1 MRHRRT
7 KIRPVPDPHA
17 LPPGMRH
24 APEVQDV
31 FGFYTPRIASYLPAS
46 RVRGEA

>member
-7 KIRPVPDPHA
+7 KIRPVPDPA
-17 LPPGMRH
+17 TLPPGMRT
-24 APEVQDV
+24 APEVRDV
-31 FGFYTPRIASYLPAS
+31 FGFYTPRLSLYLPAS